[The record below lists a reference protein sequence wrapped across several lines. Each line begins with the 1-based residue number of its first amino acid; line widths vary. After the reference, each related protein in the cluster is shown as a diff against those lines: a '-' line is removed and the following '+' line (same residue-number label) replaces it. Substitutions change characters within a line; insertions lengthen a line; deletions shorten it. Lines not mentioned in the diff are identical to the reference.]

1 MILFRLRCS
10 QGHEFEG
17 WFRDNAAY
25 DRQAKRGEIE
35 CPDCGDTDVE
45 KAPMAPR
52 LGRSLPDP
60 APAPAEPKAEAPKAA
75 MPERPPTPAE
85 TRRMLRAMRAAVEA
99 HCDYVGPQFAEEA
112 RRIQRGESQARG
124 IYGEATEADSK
135 KLADE
140 GIEVASIPWIPL
152 SDA

>member
-25 DRQAKRGEIE
+25 DRQVKRGEIE
-35 CPDCGDTDVE
+35 CPECGGTEVE

-60 APAPAEPKAEAPKAA
+60 APAEPRPAPTAEASAPT
-75 MPERPPTPAE
+75 PPPTPAE
-85 TRRMLRAMRAAVEA
+85 MRRVLREMRKAVEA
-99 HCDYVGPQFAEEA
+99 NCDYVGPQFAEEA
-112 RRIQRGESQARG
+112 RRMYRGESPARG
-124 IYGEATEADSK
+124 IYGEASKADAE

-140 GIEVASIPWIPL
+140 GIEVSDIPWIPL